1 MIAFRRSA
9 AVRDA
14 ALFLGLHGLGALVVT
29 YVLVHKDHAIDR
41 PWCRG
46 TVYRSDQGWTDW
58 LK

>member
-9 AVRDA
+9 AVRGA

-46 TVYRSDQGWTDW
+46 TVYRSDQGWTD
-58 LK
+58 